1 MSLKT
6 IDRRLPLAGTF
17 NLRDLGGYETKSQ
30 PTKWRKIFRSDS
42 PHALDDRG
50 VYTLLSHEINT
61 VIDLRSPEEVAH
73 RPNPFKNIKEVNF
86 HHISLFDDS
95 LFFHEPTG
103 NPPLLDIYKG
113 TLDRRKEE
121 LKDILTALS
130 DSAEGS
136 VLFHCSAGKD
146 RTGLVAAL
154 TLSLVGVDESTI
166 VEDYALTEKFIEPHI
181 PKFLSDAQARG
192 LDLNYFTPLMDCKAD
207 FMSQT
212 FSHLKS
218 KYGSIQDYLY
228 ILNISNQNLRNLHL
242 KLIEEK

>member
-6 IDRRLPLAGTF
+6 IDRRLLLEGTF
-17 NLRDLGGYETKSQ
+17 NLRDLGGYKTKSQ

-42 PHALDDRG
+42 PHALDESG
-50 VYTLLSHEINT
+50 LSTLLSHKINT

-73 RPNPFKNIKEVNF
+73 RPNPFEKIKEVNF

-95 LFFHEPTG
+95 LFFYQPTG

-113 TLDRRKEE
+113 TLDRRQAQ

-207 FMSQT
+207 FMSRT
-212 FSHLKS
+212 FSHLNS
-218 KYGSIQDYLY
+218 EYGSAQQYLEK
-228 ILNISNQNLRNLHL
+228 LNISSKNIHNLHL